1 MDIRIYDIENLPLG
15 TRVTLVTCDGLKY
28 PAVVFGNRFGFG
40 NGSYME
46 MEICK
51 EKIWLYFCLRIHI
64 S

>member
-40 NGSYME
+40 NGNLQRKKYGCISGL
-46 MEICK
+46 EIRVSFG
-51 EKIWLYFCLRIHI
+51 E
-64 S
+64 

>member
-1 MDIRIYDIENLPLG
+1 MIKMDIRIYDIENLPLG

-28 PAVVFGNRFGFG
+28 QAVAFRNRFGFK

-51 EKIWLYFCLRIHI
+51 EKNIAIFLA
-64 S
+64 